1 MKNYIFLILIVVFPG
16 CQMNKQEQA
25 KQAGEQH
32 FFVGTY
38 TGPESEGIYKYA
50 LNKDGALQL
59 IGLAAKTNNPS
70 FLAWSPDKK
79 YIVAVSEIDR
89 KGGESAIKSFSIQ
102 GDTLVAISES
112 PSGGAHPCFVAV
124 NKEGYVLAANYTGG
138 NVGLLKLNDKGE
150 LSGLLNLQQH
160 QGSGITKRQQAPHA
174 HSAWFNPAGNDI
186 ISVDLGSNEL
196 WFSQLDTTDKKLTPS
211 DPYKLRMAPGAGPRH
226 LTFHPNNL
234 WIYVLNELD
243 CTITLVQKNELGNYE
258 AKVSISTLPENYTEP
273 NTCADIHHSSDG
285 KFIYASNR
293 GHNSIVIFE
302 VDFADGSLSPVS
314 YESTHGE
321 TPRNF
326 SLTPDN
332 KYLLVANQNSDNITS
347 FKRNTETGLLT
358 YLAQIEAPNPVC
370 ILF

>member
-1 MKNYIFLILIVVFPG
+1 MKTYIALIAIILISG
-16 CQMNKQEQA
+16 CKTNKEEVST
-25 KQAGEQH
+25 KNNSSS
-32 FFVGTY
+32 FYVGTY
-38 TGPESEGIYKYA
+38 TGPESEGIYKYQ
-50 LNKDGALQL
+50 LNEDGTLQL
-59 IGLAAKTNNPS
+59 ISLAAKTKNPS
-70 FLAWSPDKK
+70 FLAWSPDRK
-79 YIVAVSEIDR
+79 YLVAVSETDR
-89 KGGESAIKSFSIQ
+89 QGGESAIKSFSVQ

-138 NVGLLKLNDKGE
+138 NVGLLKINDKGE
-150 LSGLLNLQQH
+150 LSGLLDLQQH
-160 QGSGITKRQQAPHA
+160 HGSGITKRQQSPHA
-174 HSAWFNPAGNDI
+174 HSVWFSHAENEV

-196 WFSQLDTTDKKLTPS
+196 WFSQLNTEKNKLTPS

-243 CTITLVQKNELGNYE
+243 CTITLVQKNMQGNYVTG
-258 AKVSISTLPENYTEP
+258 VSVSTLPENYSEH

-293 GHNSIVIFE
+293 GHNSIAIFE
-302 VDFADGSLSPVS
+302 VDQSDGSLSPVGH
-314 YESTHGE
+314 ESTHGE

-332 KYLLVANQNSDNITS
+332 NFLLVANQSSGNIVS
-347 FKRNTETGLLT
+347 FKRDAKTGLLS
-358 YLAQIEAPNPVC
+358 YIDQVDAPSPVC